1 MGNVEIYG
9 VLVLAIFAGWLMGKL
24 GNRSKK
30 QSDDGLG
37 SIFHDYFV
45 GLNYLLNDEPDEAT
59 MARATELF
67 GNIDTNDN
75 GFISKEEFL
84 AALDYGDLEMT
95 DEIKEYVDCR
105 GNAEELLFFCE
116 GNFGEKEAT
125 SFGRR

>member
-1 MGNVEIYG
+1 MKQFEVEEDEEDG
-9 VLVLAIFAGWLMGKL
+9 GDD
-24 GNRSKK
+24 S
-30 QSDDGLG
+30 SDDE
-37 SIFHDYFV
+37 D
-45 GLNYLLNDEPDEAT
+45 DEPDEAT